1 MTKKKVIDKYEMGIY
16 PRTLWVCKNVTN
28 EDINKKFEVKDPTKI
43 DVSYTFAWLCID
55 KRTGNYGYIVNISD
69 YTLKR
74 KDMSEII
81 KDISHESEHVK
92 IMLFDEI
99 GQEETY
105 NGQEASAY
113 LVGWV
118 ASKVY
123 KTFKK

>member
-16 PRTLWVCKNVTN
+16 PRILWVCKNITN

-43 DVSYTFAWLCID
+43 DASCTFAWMCMD
-55 KRTGNYGYIVNISD
+55 KKTGNYGYIVNISD
-69 YTLKR
+69 YTLKQ

-92 IMLFDEI
+92 VMLFDEI
-99 GQEETY
+99 GQIETY
-105 NGQEASAY
+105 DGQEASAY

>member
-1 MTKKKVIDKYEMGIY
+1 M
-16 PRTLWVCKNVTN
+16 
-28 EDINKKFEVKDPTKI
+28 
-43 DVSYTFAWLCID
+43 CID
-55 KRTGNYGYIVNISD
+55 KKTGNYGYIVNISD
-69 YTLKR
+69 YTLKQ

-92 IMLFDEI
+92 VMLFDEI

-105 NGQEASAY
+105 GGQEASAY

>member
-1 MTKKKVIDKYEMGIY
+1 MAKKKVIDKYEMDIY
-16 PRTLWVCKNVTN
+16 PRVLWICKNLTA
-28 EDINKKFEVKDPTKI
+28 EDINKKFEVKEPFKI
-43 DVSYTFAWLCID
+43 DVYYTFSVMCRER
-55 KRTGNYGYIVNISD
+55 KTGNYGYIINLSEN
-69 YTLKR
+69 TLKK

-92 IMLFDEI
+92 VMLFEEI
-99 GQEETY
+99 GQIETY
-105 NGQEASAY
+105 DGQEASAY